1 MDRATTSS
9 KDERDGPVRRH
20 TAPATST
27 KGGIR
32 VMEKELFGVFD
43 DRSAFERARSP
54 ESFDR
59 LCSTDALTVGIRDPA
74 LGVPGR
80 SAAYD
85 GPEGACVIWGE
96 AYLPEEAQDDP
107 ARWVLRRYAE
117 VGTNALYRLNGSYL
131 LAIAHDGEAAVYT
144 DPIRSWECFYTDASG
159 VRTFGT
165 DAERVCRT
173 VPTLSLDR
181 ESMLELAHL
190 SIILDDRTLF
200 KEVERAPFDGVL
212 FADETDSLE
221 RFVYRPRRFDYATEL
236 AARLRRA
243 LDRRASLPGRKGLLL
258 GAGYD
263 SRALLA
269 GIPGI
274 ECCYTV
280 GAESAPEVRVARKI
294 SNQYGASHR
303 RIPIDGSYFDV
314 GADVVRYTNGIG
326 ESIHVHQRGI
336 ESIADADVI
345 YHGWAMDS
353 LLKGFFIPKRRVGA
367 FGKSV
372 KLSSLDEDPDVVD
385 FLSQRRLGIMPEC
398 DHLLADCPAVGDPA
412 EFVRECLEHELDQC
426 RDRCERIHDL
436 SNVLGIKNL
445 PSRSFRIH
453 LADRFIESFLCA
465 DRELLEWHLQTPPE
479 HRTTETFLDAVRQL
493 DPDILQYRPPDRPR
507 TNSVINQVEGFV
519 RRNLR
524 GMKAFGNPWPDRRD
538 IYRRYG
544 LDDVLFPDSPEIHS
558 CSVRYKLR
566 VHDVVTWLDALA
578 DERPIDP
585 EEVGCPP
592 ADRRI
597 RPGRPFESERPP

>member
-1 MDRATTSS
+1 
-9 KDERDGPVRRH
+9 
-20 TAPATST
+20 
-27 KGGIR
+27 
-32 VMEKELFGVFD
+32 MEKELFGVFD
-43 DRSAFERARSP
+43 DRSAFERVRSP
-54 ESFDR
+54 GSFDR
-59 LCSTDALTVGIRDPA
+59 LCSTDALTVGIRDAA

-96 AYLPEEAQDDP
+96 AYLPEEAAADP

-117 VGTNALYRLNGSYL
+117 AGTDVLRRLNGSYL

-165 DAERVCRT
+165 DATNVCRT

-190 SIILDDRTLF
+190 SIVLGDRTLF
-200 KEVERAPFDGVL
+200 TEVDRAPFDGVL
-212 FADETDSLE
+212 RADGTGSLD

-236 AARLRRA
+236 AARLQRA

-263 SRALLA
+263 SRTLLA

-280 GAESAPEVRVARKI
+280 GTESAPEVRVARKI
-294 SNQYGASHR
+294 SDQYGADHR

-314 GADVVRYTNGIG
+314 DADVVRYTNGIG
-326 ESIHVHQRGI
+326 ESIHIHQRGV
-336 ESIADADVI
+336 ERVADADVI

-353 LLKGFFIPKRRVGA
+353 LLKGFFVPKRRVGA

-372 KLSSLDEDPDVVD
+372 KLSSLAEDPDPVD
-385 FLSQRRLGIMPEC
+385 FLVRRRLGIMPEC
-398 DHLLADCPAVGDPA
+398 DHLLADCPSVGDPA
-412 EFVRECLEHELDQC
+412 EFVRERIGRELDRC
-426 RDRCERIHDL
+426 RDRCERVHDL
-436 SNVLGIKNL
+436 SNVFGVKNL
-445 PSRSFRIH
+445 PSRSFRVH
-453 LADRFIESFLCA
+453 LADRFVESFLCA

-479 HRTTETFLDAVRQL
+479 HRNAETFLNAIRRL
-493 DPDILQYRPPDRPR
+493 DPDVLRYRPPDRPR
-507 TNSVINQVEGFV
+507 TNSVLNQVEGFL

-524 GMKAFGNPWPDRRD
+524 GMKAFGNPWPDRRE
-538 IYRRYG
+538 IYLRYD
-544 LDDVLFPDSPEIHS
+544 LDSALFPDSPAIHP

-578 DERPIDP
+578 DEPTIEP
-585 EEVGCPP
+585 EEVACPP

-597 RPGRPFESERPP
+597 HPARALEPDRAP